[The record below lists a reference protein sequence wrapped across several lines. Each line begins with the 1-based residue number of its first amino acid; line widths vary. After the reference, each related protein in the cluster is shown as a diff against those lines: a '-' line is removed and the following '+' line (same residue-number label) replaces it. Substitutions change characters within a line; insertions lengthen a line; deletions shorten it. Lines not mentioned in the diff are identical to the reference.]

1 MSRTTWI
8 VVLLLI
14 ASVSARQALAVIP
27 GGVYSKDESMPLIIE
42 SRQWPH
48 TLGYHVVRGWAV
60 YHGRKIPFITGIFL
74 PAAFFHTTSPMPVL
88 VALHNRSAIGQGA
101 DAVAGE
107 GMGRLLA
114 SGGDDNRASGD
125 RALNPVNLR
134 KDAQFIGVVPLC
146 PAGFVGW
153 ESPVMTKMV
162 CNCIAAVVNRYHADD
177 DRVYL
182 TGFSYGASSTWRV
195 ALLAPDRFAA
205 LIICDGRQTPDPIHD
220 VEKLKNVGI
229 YMSIG
234 EWDGDFVT
242 EGDHMHQALNT
253 LPHRDYIFRI
263 IYGGNHFCYQSVYD
277 DPEVWKWVLAHRR
290 KAEGNSNDESM
301 TNHQIPMT
309 KRRAEAPDVSD
320 VHPGL

>member
-8 VVLLLI
+8 VAVLLLI
-14 ASVSARQALAVIP
+14 IGWARPCSAIIP
-27 GGVYSKDESMPLIIE
+27 GGVYSNDESMPVTID

-48 TLGYHVVRGWAV
+48 TLGYHVVRGTAV
-60 YHGRKIPFITGIFL
+60 YHGRKILFVTGIFL
-74 PAAFFHTTSPMPVL
+74 PPAFFHTTAPMPVL
-88 VALHNRSAIGQGA
+88 VALHNRFAIGEGA

-114 SGGDDNRASGD
+114 YGGDDNRASGD
-125 RALNPVNLR
+125 KALNPITLR
-134 KDAQFIGVVPLC
+134 RDAQFIGVVPLC
-146 PAGFVGW
+146 PAGFAGW
-153 ESPVMTKMV
+153 ESPAVTNML
-162 CNCIAAVVNRYHADD
+162 CSCIAKVVSQYHADD

-205 LIICDGRQTPDPIHD
+205 LIICDGRQTSDPIHD
-220 VEKLKNVGI
+220 VEKLKNVAI

-242 EGDHMHQALNT
+242 EGDRMHQALNT

-263 IYGGNHFCYQSVYD
+263 VYGGNHFCYEAVYD

-290 KAEGNSNDESM
+290 KPVGNPNSESR
-301 TNHQIPMT
+301 IP
-309 KRRAEAPDVSD
+309 E
-320 VHPGL
+320 